1 MISYTGSTD
10 NISTDAEED
19 TLEEN
24 PIIEAGKIVHKT
36 LMSIEWEECSTC
48 KERWFEME
56 IGPKSNKCKR
66 CAQERTLPG
75 IPKTFSPENDMDPGE
90 QPECLRILN
99 TVEIAAIS
107 RICPVNLQT

>member
-36 LMSIEWEECSTC
+36 LMSIEW
-48 KERWFEME
+48 
-56 IGPKSNKCKR
+56 
-66 CAQERTLPG
+66 
-75 IPKTFSPENDMDPGE
+75 
-90 QPECLRILN
+90 
-99 TVEIAAIS
+99 
-107 RICPVNLQT
+107 